1 MSTKNAEGYRDP
13 TAAGAIK
20 QIERKNTMQA
30 YEGEIWKVENAR
42 GGENEVLLLKC
53 FENYAAVLRLTDTK
67 PEENSVEIR
76 SHSLKWS
83 DCGKVGY
90 SFYNTL
96 CSFVRELSSAEM
108 MTVRGRVAYALGF
121 CLMQTKAE
129 PGKDEMEKEPKQAAA
144 EVVKQVPAQVQ
155 SGSENE
161 EMTKLRIDLAATEA
175 ERNVYKGLCE
185 KLLSRAAE

>member
-1 MSTKNAEGYRDP
+1 MKNAEGYNDP

-30 YEGEIWKVENAR
+30 YEGEIWKVENAK

-53 FENYAAVLRLTDTK
+53 FENYATVLRLTDTK

-90 SFYNTL
+90 AFYNTL

-108 MTVRGRVAYALGF
+108 MTVRGRIASMLGF
-121 CLMQTKAE
+121 YLTPQKAE
-129 PGKDEMEKEPKQAAA
+129 TKEEPEKKVVPVEEPKPVVQADSELRIELAAMQREKEIYK
-144 EVVKQVPAQVQ
+144 
-155 SGSENE
+155 
-161 EMTKLRIDLAATEA
+161 DL
-175 ERNVYKGLCE
+175 YE
-185 KLLSRAAE
+185 KLLDRAIG